1 MEVFRYSCDVSASI
15 ETKKELFPE
24 YNFSKIEE
32 LGQEWY
38 LEMLP
43 EETKQLV
50 LKEFQEREISSMED
64 KQKLVLELLSTKT
77 ISEQHKNL
85 RMRAARIKQILKE
98 YKQKYPVIVIVAHYY
113 TIEFIKS
120 TGFK

>member
-1 MEVFRYSCDVSASI
+1 
-15 ETKKELFPE
+15 
-24 YNFSKIEE
+24 
-32 LGQEWY
+32 
-38 LEMLP
+38 
-43 EETKQLV
+43 
-50 LKEFQEREISSMED
+50 MED

-77 ISEQHKNL
+77 ISEQHRNL

-98 YKQKYPVIVIVAHYY
+98 YKEKYPVIVIVAHYY